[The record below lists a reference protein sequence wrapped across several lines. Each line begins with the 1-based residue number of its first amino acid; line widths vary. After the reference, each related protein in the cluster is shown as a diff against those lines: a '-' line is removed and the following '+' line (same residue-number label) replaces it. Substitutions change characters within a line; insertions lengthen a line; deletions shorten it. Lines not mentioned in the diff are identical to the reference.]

1 MRQTDAMPD
10 GLDDRAFAWARQGD
24 EVRIAHRSR
33 PATVLRGDAAARFLA
48 RVADVDE
55 DGAQRL
61 MARVTG
67 NFKRGN
73 ERR

>member
-1 MRQTDAMPD
+1 MSD
-10 GLDDRAFAWARQGD
+10 GLADRPFEWTQRGG
-24 EVRIAHRSR
+24 EVHITHRGR
-33 PATVLRGDAAARFLA
+33 PATVLRAGAAIRFLA
-48 RVADVDE
+48 RVE
-55 DGAQRL
+55 DLDLDSAQQL

>member
-1 MRQTDAMPD
+1 MPD
-10 GLDDRAFAWARQGD
+10 GLEDRPFAWARRGD
-24 EVRIAHRSR
+24 EVVITHRGR
-33 PATVLRGDAAARFLA
+33 PAAVLRRAAADRFLA
-48 RVADVDE
+48 RLDSLDE
-55 DGAQRL
+55 DGAQQL

>member
-1 MRQTDAMPD
+1 MPD
-10 GLDDRAFAWARQGD
+10 GLDDRPFAWARRGD
-24 EVRIAHRSR
+24 EVVITHRGR
-33 PATVLRGDAAARFLA
+33 AATVLRRAAAERFLLRMA
-48 RVADVDE
+48 GLDV
-55 DGAQRL
+55 DGAQKL

>member
-1 MRQTDAMPD
+1 MSD
-10 GLDDRAFAWARQGD
+10 GLEDRPFAWTRRGRD
-24 EVRIAHRSR
+24 VLITHRGR
-33 PATVLRGDAAARFLA
+33 PAAILRREAADRFLG
-48 RVADVDE
+48 RLDTLDE
-55 DGAQRL
+55 DGAQQL

>member
-1 MRQTDAMPD
+1 MPD
-10 GLDDRAFAWARQGD
+10 WLEDRPFAWTRRGD
-24 EVRIAHRSR
+24 EVVVTHRGR
-33 PATVLRGDAAARFLA
+33 PATVLRHAAADRFLA
-48 RVADVDE
+48 RLDGMDDA
-55 DGAQRL
+55 GAQQL